1 MRPSRFGRR
10 LALVSAALLFVN
22 PAYAQTAPPQI
33 PPIIRQLP
41 PVAQPAPRPT
51 QPAPDVIVPFQSAQ
65 PGTVI
70 ARPPPPETD
79 ADGDGVSIGASDC
92 DDADASRYPG
102 ATEYANTRDEDC
114 NPATFGGRE
123 GDQDGDG
130 YISDR
135 FSNPSESGGVNA
147 GDDCNDS
154 PDRGAEIH
162 RGAQE
167 LPNGLDDNCDGVVDN
182 LLGTWRWTPR

>member
-1 MRPSRFGRR
+1 MRASRFGRR
-10 LALVSAALLFVN
+10 LALASAVILFVS
-22 PAYAQTAPPQI
+22 PAYAQTAPRPT
-33 PPIIRQLP
+33 PPIIRPLP
-41 PVAQPAPRPT
+41 PVT
-51 QPAPDVIVPFQSAQ
+51 QPAPPRVAPIRPRAAQ
-65 PGTVI
+65 AGTVI

-114 NPATFGGRE
+114 NPTTFGGRE

-154 PDRGAEIH
+154 WGRGAEIH

-167 LPNGLDDNCDGVVDN
+167 LPNDIDDNCDGVVDN